1 MSCGKY
7 LTIDINR
14 NIGCKNAHNDIDKCN
29 VISLTNKELNKYHH
43 MNDSSHF
50 TMFKRNQ
57 TILQTSED
65 TVPKKQRN
73 GVVAGRSKHGSYQRY
88 LASKTAKAGYCKPSE
103 AIQTEYKNKTIY
115 VSNID
120 KAVFKNKVTPEDN
133 LEVRAK
139 IISFKRGIAKCE
151 AETFFKSK
159 LASKA
164 QINIIIPDLLK
175 QFTK

>member
-103 AIQTEYKNKTIY
+103 AIQTEYKNK
-115 VSNID
+115 ID
-120 KAVFKNKVTPEDN
+120 TSSGD
-133 LEVRAK
+133 
-139 IISFKRGIAKCE
+139 AKCNNIKNYMG
-151 AETFFKSK
+151 FLRHYRCHSGLSK
-159 LASKA
+159 QIVDHADTLSNCSK
-164 QINIIIPDLLK
+164 
-175 QFTK
+175 